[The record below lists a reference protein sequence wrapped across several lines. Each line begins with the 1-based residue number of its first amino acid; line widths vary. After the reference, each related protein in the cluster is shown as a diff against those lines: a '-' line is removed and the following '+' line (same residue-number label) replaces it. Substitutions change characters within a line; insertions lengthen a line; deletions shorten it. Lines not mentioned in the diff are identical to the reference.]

1 MFGSSGCSQGDEIMY
16 SASSRGC
23 PSGKSVGLCPTTTQS
38 SLSLATSLYVKGYQ
52 KFDVCNASPTSTPNF
67 APSNQPVIAPAS
79 AVVAPASVNPP
90 ANINNPPASYPSIDT
105 NTFASDS
112 SSNSSLSSGAIAGI
126 IIGSIAGV
134 FILIAIAVYFMK
146 KNPSKE
152 PVDTKITNVMV
163 DDENAKV

>member
-1 MFGSSGCSQGDEIMY
+1 MY

-38 SLSLATSLYVKGYQ
+38 SLSLATSLFVKGYQ

-79 AVVAPASVNPP
+79 VNPP

-105 NTFASDS
+105 NTFASGS

-126 IIGSIAGV
+126 VIGSIAGV

-163 DDENAKV
+163 DDQNAKV